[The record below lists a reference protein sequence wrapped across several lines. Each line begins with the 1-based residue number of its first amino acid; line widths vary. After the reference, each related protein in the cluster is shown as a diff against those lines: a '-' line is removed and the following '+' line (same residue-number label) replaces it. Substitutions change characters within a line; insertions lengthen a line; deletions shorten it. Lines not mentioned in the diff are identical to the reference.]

1 MNQSDA
7 LRRLEALEKVYRQ
20 ADAELMAEA
29 QRIAEME
36 ASIGWDATLS
46 LVAGEADCTVDEIVA
61 TFNELRAA

>member
-1 MNQSDA
+1 MTQPGA
-7 LRRLEALEKVYRQ
+7 LKRLEALEKVYRQ

-36 ASIGWDATLS
+36 ASIGWDATL
-46 LVAGEADCTVDEIVA
+46 LIVAGEAGRTVDELVA

>member
-1 MNQSDA
+1 MMRPGA
-7 LRRLEALEKVYRQ
+7 LKRLEALEKVYRQ

-46 LVAGEADCTVDEIVA
+46 LVAGEAGCTVDELVA
-61 TFNELRAA
+61 TVNELRAA